1 MLGLF
6 FDLSK
11 AFDTVDHEIL
21 LFKISQYGIRGACY
35 NWFKSYLS
43 DRKQFTFINNFAS
56 STLPVCMGV
65 PQGSILG
72 PLLFLIYINDIQYS
86 CKDAVP
92 FLFADDSNLF
102 VEATNI
108 DELFVKANETCSQIN
123 TWFTCNLLTVNLS
136 KSSFIFFS
144 I

>member
-1 MLGLF
+1 MIRTEKDKKNYVLGLF

-21 LFKISQYGIRGACY
+21 LFKLSQYGIRGACY
-35 NWFKSYLS
+35 NWFKSYLK
-43 DRKQFTFINNFAS
+43 DRSQFTYINNTAS
-56 STLPVCMGV
+56 SILPISMGV

-86 CKDAVP
+86 CNDAIP

-102 VEATNI
+102 VEAPSI
-108 DELFVKANETCSQIN
+108 DDLFIKANEACSQIN
-123 TWFTCNLLTVNLS
+123 TLVYL
-136 KSSFIFFS
+136 
-144 I
+144 

>member
-1 MLGLF
+1 MIRTEKDKKKHVLGLF

-21 LFKISQYGIRGACY
+21 LFKLSRYGIRGACY

-86 CKDAVP
+86 CKDAIP
-92 FLFADDSNLF
+92 FFTDSHLYLNAC
-102 VEATNI
+102 EPY
-108 DELFVKANETCSQIN
+108 
-123 TWFTCNLLTVNLS
+123 
-136 KSSFIFFS
+136 
-144 I
+144 